1 MNVKDFRAAAY
12 QKNNGFAKNEP
23 ASEQLRSFPVAQ
35 DSRQQTSSQQ
45 AKVQQKLVQNQ
56 QLQNAADYLKTG
68 GLLKVPVEKPESSG
82 RDSVYRRVAKFL
94 LLIGEDEAAKILPH
108 LNEEQIEKI
117 IPEIASIRS
126 VSNEEAAVILEEFN
140 ALTVKTKT
148 QGGFATAK
156 EMLEKAY
163 GKKRAAELLQKTVPN
178 EGKIPFEYLN
188 DADNERIYLLLKD
201 ENIGVQTMVLSRIN
215 PKKAAS
221 VINLMKTDEKKQ
233 IVMRLAKMGSVD
245 SDILRRVD
253 QAMHEKF
260 QNQIVEKSDNIDGRN
275 ALAQI
280 LKKMD
285 LSAEREILSNLSKE
299 DKDLGE
305 DIKSRLFT
313 LEDVVNADDRFIQD
327 WLSEHT
333 IEEIAYLIATKPQ
346 EFREKIL
353 QNVSNNRRLEILEQ
367 EEILKP
373 MPKSLCDEI
382 TEQFFAKLRN
392 SFEKGELLV
401 AGRNQQEFI

>member
-12 QKNNGFAKNEP
+12 QKNSGFTKNEQSP
-23 ASEQLRSFPVAQ
+23 DQKMTIHNTSTTAQSVPQKQKKQL
-35 DSRQQTSSQQ
+35 
-45 AKVQQKLVQNQ
+45 QNQ
-56 QLQNAADYLKTG
+56 QLQNATDLLKSG
-68 GLLKVPVEKPESSG
+68 GLIKVPVEKPESNG
-82 RDSVYRRVAKFL
+82 KDSVYRRVAKFL

-108 LNEEQIEKI
+108 LQENEIEKI

-126 VSNEEAAVILEEFN
+126 VSNEEATVILEEFN
-140 ALTVKTKT
+140 ALTIQTKT
-148 QGGFATAK
+148 QGGFETAK

-163 GKKRAAELLQKTVPN
+163 GKKRAAELLQKAVPN
-178 EGKIPFEYLN
+178 EGKIPFDYLN
-188 DADNERIYLLLKD
+188 QTDTERIYLLLKD

-233 IVMRLAKMGSVD
+233 LVLRLAKLDSID
-245 SDILRRVD
+245 SDIVRRVD
-253 QAMHEKF
+253 QAMREKL

-285 LSAEREILSNLSKE
+285 LSSEREILSNLSKE

-305 DIKSRLFT
+305 DIRNRLFT
-313 LEDVVNADDRFIQD
+313 LEDVVNSDDRFIQD

-333 IEEIAYLIATKPQ
+333 IEEIAYLIAAKPQ
-346 EFREKIL
+346 DFREKIL
-353 QNVSNNRRLEILEQ
+353 QNVSSNRRIEILEQ

-373 MPKSLCDEI
+373 MPKSLCSEI

-392 SFEKGELLV
+392 SFEKGDLLV

>member
-1 MNVKDFRAAAY
+1 
-12 QKNNGFAKNEP
+12 
-23 ASEQLRSFPVAQ
+23 
-35 DSRQQTSSQQ
+35 
-45 AKVQQKLVQNQ
+45 
-56 QLQNAADYLKTG
+56 
-68 GLLKVPVEKPESSG
+68 
-82 RDSVYRRVAKFL
+82 
-94 LLIGEDEAAKILPH
+94 
-108 LNEEQIEKI
+108 
-117 IPEIASIRS
+117 
-126 VSNEEAAVILEEFN
+126 
-140 ALTVKTKT
+140 
-148 QGGFATAK
+148 
-156 EMLEKAY
+156 
-163 GKKRAAELLQKTVPN
+163 
-178 EGKIPFEYLN
+178 
-188 DADNERIYLLLKD
+188 
-201 ENIGVQTMVLSRIN
+201 
-215 PKKAAS
+215 
-221 VINLMKTDEKKQ
+221 MKTDEKKQ
-233 IVMRLAKMGSVD
+233 VVLRLAKMGSVD

>member
-178 EGKIPFEYLN
+178 EGKIPFVYLN

-253 QAMHEKF
+253 QACTKNIKIKLLKNPIILMAGTLSLRFSKKWICLQNEKF
-260 QNQIVEKSDNIDGRN
+260 FQTFQ
-275 ALAQI
+275 
-280 LKKMD
+280 KK
-285 LSAEREILSNLSKE
+285 
-299 DKDLGE
+299 
-305 DIKSRLFT
+305 
-313 LEDVVNADDRFIQD
+313 
-327 WLSEHT
+327 
-333 IEEIAYLIATKPQ
+333 TKIWV
-346 EFREKIL
+346 KI
-353 QNVSNNRRLEILEQ
+353 
-367 EEILKP
+367 
-373 MPKSLCDEI
+373 
-382 TEQFFAKLRN
+382 
-392 SFEKGELLV
+392 
-401 AGRNQQEFI
+401 

>member
-1 MNVKDFRAAAY
+1 MNIKDFRAAAY
-12 QKNNGFAKNEP
+12 QKNSELPKNEQNL
-23 ASEQLRSFPVAQ
+23 EQQSTIPNVSIRGY
-35 DSRQQTSSQQ
+35 QT
-45 AKVQQKLVQNQ
+45 QKKQNQPPKQSQNQ
-56 QLQNAADYLKTG
+56 QLQKAADLLKSG
-68 GLLKVPVEKPESSG
+68 GLLKVPVEKPDSSG
-82 RDSVYRRVAKFL
+82 KDSVYRRVAKFL
-94 LLIGEDEAAKILPH
+94 LLIGEDETAKILPH
-108 LNEEQIEKI
+108 LQEDQIEKI

-126 VSNEEAAVILEEFN
+126 VSNDEAAVILEEFN
-140 ALTVKTKT
+140 ALTIKTKT
-148 QGGFATAK
+148 QGGFETAK

-178 EGKIPFEYLN
+178 EGRIPFDYLN
-188 DADNERIYLLLKD
+188 QADNERIYLLLKD

-215 PKKAAS
+215 PKKAAF
-221 VINLMKTDEKKQ
+221 VINLMKPDEKKQ
-233 IVMRLAKMGSVD
+233 IVLRLAKLDSID

-260 QNQIVEKSDNIDGRN
+260 QNQVVEKADNIDGRN

-285 LSAEREILSNLSKE
+285 LSSEREILSNLSKE

-313 LEDVVNADDRFIQD
+313 LEDAVNADDRYIQN
-327 WLSEHT
+327 WLAEHT
-333 IEEIAYLIATKPQ
+333 IEEIAYLIAAKPQ
-346 EFREKIL
+346 DFREKIL
-353 QNVSNNRRLEILEQ
+353 QNVSSNRRIEILEQ
-367 EEILKP
+367 EDILKP
-373 MPKSLCDEI
+373 MPKSLCSEI